1 MNLWPGRLI
10 RNEMPEIFRIFC
22 KNTSGLPCPAPACPP
37 GRTRSGGDRIQWTK
51 QEAAAGCAAE
61 PLPAAETGEAEQGP
75 PSKCA
80 SGLCPAPHI
89 WATATR
95 SRAPVFASTLRGAPQ
110 KSAKRKSG
118 NIFPVPP
125 TAAGAERNT
134 RSTRRRPAGR
144 HVPALSRLRGHG
156 IWCRRRG
163 SNPRPPVPKT
173 GALPTALQRHGA
185 GRSGELL
192 QGVCHGHG

>member
-1 MNLWPGRLI
+1 MGVNLWPGPRI
-10 RNEMPEIFRIFC
+10 RNEMPEFFRIFC

-37 GRTRSGGDRIQWTK
+37 GRTRSGGDRVQWTK
-51 QEAAAGCAAE
+51 QGATAGCAAE
-61 PLPAAETGEAEQGP
+61 PLPAAETGEAEQGQ

-89 WATATR
+89 WATATW
-95 SRAPVFASTLRGAPQ
+95 SRAPIFASTRRGALQ
-110 KSAKRKSG
+110 KPAKRKSG
-118 NIFPVPP
+118 NIF
-125 TAAGAERNT
+125 
-134 RSTRRRPAGR
+134 
-144 HVPALSRLRGHG
+144 
-156 IWCRRRG
+156 WCRRRG

-173 GALPTALQRHGA
+173 GALPAALQRHGA